1 MYNGSLRKLSKER
14 MRIENIPG
22 YNKTEEYDDEAQIRI
37 RARNEKIIQNRNTKL
52 MKQNADNKRKLDDN
66 CSRNSEN
73 LRKTA
78 RGKKLRKKRKSHK
91 IKAISRY
98 GKKN

>member
-1 MYNGSLRKLSKER
+1 MIQFKNKNLIFFGIKFAPKKLTGAAKC
-14 MRIENIPG
+14 
-22 YNKTEEYDDEAQIRI
+22 
-37 RARNEKIIQNRNTKL
+37 TKL